1 MSNIVS
7 LSGGKDSTAMLHLM
21 LERGESIK
29 AVIWCDMG
37 DWEFPEMAAHIAQ
50 VERNTGIAVTRVSP
64 RIPLSRMAF
73 ELEYLH
79 EYLKDVWSSV
89 RGYGWPA
96 PMKRW
101 CTAEKR
107 SAIQKVVSRIGG
119 GVQCIGLA
127 ADETGRRRLPDKRY
141 PLDEYGYTEADCLA
155 YCRRLGY
162 DWGGLYEIYHRVS
175 CWCCPLQSI
184 RDLRM
189 LRRHRPALWARLLEM
204 DKRNPPH
211 NRGFKD
217 TTVAAFERRFA
228 AEDRQLTI
236 GGYIREART

>member
-50 VERNTGIAVTRVSP
+50 VERNTGIAVTRVRP
-64 RIPLSRMAF
+64 KYAPEYLAF
-73 ELEYLH
+73 ELVYER
-79 EYLKDVWSSV
+79 EGEQV
-89 RGYGWPA
+89 RGYGWPY
-96 PMKRW
+96 MHKRF
-101 CTAEKR
+101 CTKYKTKAIEAET
-107 SAIQKVVSRIGG
+107 SRIGG

-155 YCRRLGY
+155 YCKRLGY

-228 AEDRQLTI
+228 AEDRQGKLFAAM
-236 GGYIREART
+236 EARA